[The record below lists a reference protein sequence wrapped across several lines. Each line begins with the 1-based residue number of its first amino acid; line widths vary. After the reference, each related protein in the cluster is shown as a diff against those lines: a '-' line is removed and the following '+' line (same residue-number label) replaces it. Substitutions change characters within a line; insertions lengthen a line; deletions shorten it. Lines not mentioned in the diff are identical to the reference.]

1 MGIYND
7 VLIELQDYMLN
18 DENIKKALQLKCLSI
33 DNNKNNNI
41 NDKNKEKKIYEI
53 YEKQDKN
60 KDNHDDICKNKKVDL
75 FIPREQDTLFWCFY
89 IMKNGYEKYETIL
102 YKNSLLAKQ
111 LKIDLVSTIRKNK
124 NILKIYKFDTITNI
138 ENNLA
143 NENNMN
149 IKTFFSL
156 CAIEN
161 LNVILTCKKTYL
173 ELIMN
178 DSNIFYNL
186 QEISFQSKY
195 YNKFGF
201 TTVTKDCIDNIRNTL
216 FKVNNFEKPIKCLSV
231 YKVADLIDICN
242 KLSIEIID
250 KKSGKNKSKNDLY
263 ESIIQYF

>member
-7 VLIELQDYMLN
+7 VLIELQDYMLS
-18 DENIKKALQLKCLSI
+18 DESIKKALQLKCLSI
-33 DNNKNNNI
+33 DNNKNKDKKI
-41 NDKNKEKKIYEI
+41 YEKLDKNKE
-53 YEKQDKN
+53 
-60 KDNHDDICKNKKVDL
+60 KKVDL
-75 FIPREQDTLFWCFY
+75 FIPHEQDTLFWCFY

-102 YKNSLLAKQ
+102 YKNSLVAKQ

-124 NILKIYKFDTITNI
+124 DILKIYKFDSIVNI

-161 LNVILTCKKTYL
+161 INVILTSKKTYF
-173 ELIMN
+173 ELMMN

-201 TTVTKDCIDNIRNTL
+201 TMVTKDCIDKIRNTL
-216 FKVNNFEKPIKCLSV
+216 FKINNFEKPIKCLSV
-231 YKVADLIDICN
+231 YKVADLIEICN

-263 ESIIQYF
+263 ESIIHYF